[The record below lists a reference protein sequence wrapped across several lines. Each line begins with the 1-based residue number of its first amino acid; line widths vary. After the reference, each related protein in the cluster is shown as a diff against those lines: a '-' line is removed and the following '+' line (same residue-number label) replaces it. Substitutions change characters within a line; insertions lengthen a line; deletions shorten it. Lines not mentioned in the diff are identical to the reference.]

1 MQTHYHWQV
10 VKAKFVCKHGACQ
23 QVGDL
28 QCKCGTI
35 SVARR
40 YEISHFV
47 MNADAESSV
56 DVISV
61 EQPAHADQHQVQI
74 VNGRA
79 LDDPVHST
87 CHELNTHTHNTP
99 VCSCPTVTPRYC
111 WSPFIYLSWS
121 QDLERSC
128 WRCHVQIPQPDFFKF
143 GWLNKFFSWYS
154 DWPNFC
160 CNYKMRLKIWL
171 NGINLADTPDI
182 QNEALQH
189 INMKFLTWY

>member
-1 MQTHYHWQV
+1 MQTHYHRQV

-47 MNADAESSV
+47 VNADAESSV

-87 CHELNTHTHNTP
+87 CHELNTHTHTTLQSAH
-99 VCSCPTVTPRYC
+99 VRQSRRATVGRRSFTSAGPRI
-111 WSPFIYLSWS
+111 WNGLAEDVTSRSLS
-121 QDLERSC
+121 R
-128 WRCHVQIPQPDFFKF
+128 IFF
-143 GWLNKFFSWYS
+143 
-154 DWPNFC
+154 
-160 CNYKMRLKIWL
+160 
-171 NGINLADTPDI
+171 
-182 QNEALQH
+182 
-189 INMKFLTWY
+189 